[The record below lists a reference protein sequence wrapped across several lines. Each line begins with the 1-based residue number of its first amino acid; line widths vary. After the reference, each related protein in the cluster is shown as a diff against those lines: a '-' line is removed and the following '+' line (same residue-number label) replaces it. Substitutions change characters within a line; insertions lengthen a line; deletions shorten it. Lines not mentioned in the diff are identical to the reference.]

1 MMVPMQLQ
9 GFKVPTGSVYR
20 REGRRRP
27 IWYARYWLADG
38 REVRKKIG
46 PAWTARGR
54 PPAGFFTKRTA
65 EAWLSDVLDQARRGT
80 LPGAVR
86 TGATFADAAAEYLR
100 YIEVDR
106 GRKLTTVHDYRSVI
120 DTHLLRAFGD
130 RRLEDITAPQIERWL
145 GALQH
150 GRNTERRLS
159 NRSRNKIL
167 VVLHGVFQRAI
178 RVWGLPLNPAAQV
191 ERHPQS
197 TSGDIDVLTPEEV
210 YALARAAESE
220 QDASVFIVAAFT
232 GLRIGELR
240 ALRWRDVD
248 FAAHVVRV
256 RASYANG
263 ITTTPK
269 SGKVRSVPLVDA
281 AAEWLARLD
290 RQRSSRE
297 EQALVFCESNGTHLS
312 DGRLRWRYGKALQ
325 RAGVRPLRFHDLR
338 HTFGSLAISRAD
350 IVEVQAWMGH
360 ADVKTTMRY
369 LHYRDRA
376 DAAARLNAAFTAPSS
391 PSTQQAL

>member
-1 MMVPMQLQ
+1 M
-9 GFKVPTGSVYR
+9 
-20 REGRRRP
+20 
-27 IWYARYWLADG
+27 WYAHYRLADG
-38 REVRKKIG
+38 REVRRKIG

-54 PPAGFFTKRTA
+54 PAAGYFNKRTA

-86 TGATFADAAAEYLR
+86 TGATLADAAAEYLR
-100 YIEVDR
+100 YVEIDR
-106 GRKLTTVHDYRSVI
+106 ARKPTTVQDYRSVI
-120 DTHLLRAFGD
+120 DTHLLPAFGD
-130 RRLEDITAPQIERWL
+130 MRLEDITAPQIERWL
-145 GALQH
+145 GTLQH
-150 GRNTERRLS
+150 ARDSKRRLS

-167 VVLHGVFQRAI
+167 VVLHGVLQRAA

-191 ERHPQS
+191 ERHPQAA
-197 TSGDIDVLTPEEV
+197 SGDIDVLTPEEV
-210 YALARAAESE
+210 HALARAADSE
-220 QDASVFIVAAFT
+220 QDATVFIVAAFT
-232 GLRIGELR
+232 GLRMGELR

-256 RASYANG
+256 RASYADG
-263 ITTTPK
+263 VTTTPK

-281 AAEWLARLD
+281 AAERLARLD
-290 RQRSSRE
+290 RLRDSRD
-297 EQALVFCESNGTHLS
+297 EQALVFSERDGTHLS
-312 DGRLRWRYGKALQ
+312 DGRLRWRYGKALE

-376 DAAARLNAAFTAPSS
+376 DAAARLNAAFTAP
-391 PSTQQAL
+391 PTPLTQEAV